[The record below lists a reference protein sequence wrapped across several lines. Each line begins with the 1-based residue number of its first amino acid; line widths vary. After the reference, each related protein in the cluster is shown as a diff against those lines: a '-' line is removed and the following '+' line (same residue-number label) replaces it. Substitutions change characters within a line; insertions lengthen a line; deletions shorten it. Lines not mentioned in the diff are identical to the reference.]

1 MMHPAPAGIDGPAGD
16 PNLKQ
21 FDLDLLTGFAAQES
35 IAIATL
41 IFGGVLKRHH
51 DIVICLIH
59 AGGTMTS
66 LIGRFNRAC
75 TKRPWVPEHL
85 QHEGAF
91 EESLQKLW
99 FDTHVHDPRVL
110 NWVIDIMG
118 TDKLLLGTNFA
129 GWDQHAMTQD
139 VPPELALKMADNAK
153 HLLRVST

>member
-1 MMHPAPAGIDGPAGD
+1 
-16 PNLKQ
+16 
-21 FDLDLLTGFAAQES
+21 
-35 IAIATL
+35 
-41 IFGGVLKRHH
+41 
-51 DIVICLIH
+51 
-59 AGGTMTS
+59 MTS

-85 QHEGAF
+85 QYEGAF

-110 NWVIDIMG
+110 NWVIDIIG

-139 VPPELALKMADNAK
+139 VPPELALTMADNAK
-153 HLLRVST
+153 RLLRVST

>member
-1 MMHPAPAGIDGPAGD
+1 
-16 PNLKQ
+16 
-21 FDLDLLTGFAAQES
+21 
-35 IAIATL
+35 
-41 IFGGVLKRHH
+41 
-51 DIVICLIH
+51 
-59 AGGTMTS
+59 MTS

-85 QHEGAF
+85 QYEGAF

-118 TDKLLLGTNFA
+118 TEKLLLGTNFA

-139 VPPELALKMADNAK
+139 VPSELATTMADNAK
-153 HLLRVST
+153 RLLRASA